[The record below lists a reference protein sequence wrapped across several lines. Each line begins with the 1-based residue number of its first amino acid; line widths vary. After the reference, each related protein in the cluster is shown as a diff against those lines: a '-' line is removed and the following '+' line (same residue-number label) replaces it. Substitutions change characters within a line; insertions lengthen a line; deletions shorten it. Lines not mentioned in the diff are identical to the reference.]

1 MSVSHDVSGDGRREQ
16 SLPEMRFAVSY
27 VSMSCTNVRGKLV
40 TRKET
45 KGSGEQRAHLQ
56 QVDALPV

>member
-1 MSVSHDVSGDGRREQ
+1 MSVSHDVSGNGRRER

-27 VSMSCTNVRGKLV
+27 VNMSCTSVRGELVSMSC
-40 TRKET
+40 KET
-45 KGSGEQRAHLQ
+45 KRAHLQ